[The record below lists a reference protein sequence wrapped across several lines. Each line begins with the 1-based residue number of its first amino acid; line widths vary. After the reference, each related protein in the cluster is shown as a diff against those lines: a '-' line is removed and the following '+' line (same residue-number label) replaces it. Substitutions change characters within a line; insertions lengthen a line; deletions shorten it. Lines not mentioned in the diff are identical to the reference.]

1 MAVRSFVT
9 NYLVKEHDNY
19 VEFMKHRTA
28 EIKEN
33 GDENTYKLFYKYGL
47 MGKATGKNSA
57 EYASI
62 CKWHCIV
69 LTYDIWYDVVK
80 DYAIDGGSTSY
91 KKFVDVP
98 KNSLKTFRYRVNN
111 AIKSAECDYNKRI
124 NHNGQ
129 RPYDACRYLA
139 MFWTYLDCIKDTKT
153 QRFLPSMTTIH
164 RACEIFGYSNDENPF
179 IMNGKYWNYKNEE
192 DSAVEEK
199 KLIDVTNHAENV
211 LDANIRD
218 MNFSVRTY
226 NCLYRSKNETLG
238 DILKMTPKELV
249 HIRNLGRRS
258 LNEIFNKVKEYGW
271 QYDENNWTKLPTPIE
286 SESVIDIAEEAAQ
299 SELNYKASEAA
310 EHYSEVLKSLMK
322 KGPSPDDIPNEE
334 ETEIRPYPNEY
345 NRLLNKYNI
354 LKESTDRLK
363 EKYDDIFKHLEE
375 MTDKYD
381 VLLKEKLDLESYNS
395 RLKDD
400 ANMLK
405 DDLESATARIRGMSA
420 NREDMFVLLKSVL
433 SKMEENKM
441 NDLTM
446 VIDGVVVDIHKQR
459 PGVYKG
465 VPVTT
470 GTYAIRT
477 RQEAQ

>member
-9 NYLVKEHDNY
+9 NYLVKEHDMY

-33 GDENTYKLFYKYGL
+33 GDKNTYKLFYKPGL
-47 MGKATGKNSA
+47 MGKATGKNSV
-57 EYASI
+57 EYSKI

-69 LTYDIWYDVVK
+69 LAYDIWYDVVK

-98 KNSLKTFRYRVNN
+98 KSALKTFRYRVNN
-111 AIKSAECDYNKRI
+111 AIKGAECDYNKRI

-129 RPYDACRYLA
+129 KPYDACRYLA
-139 MFWTYLDCIKDTKT
+139 MFWTYLDCVKDTKT
-153 QRFLPSMTTIH
+153 QRFLPSLTTIH
-164 RACEIFGYSNDENPF
+164 RACEVFSYSSDENPF
-179 IMNGKYWNYKNEE
+179 IMNGKYWHYKDEE
-192 DSAVEEK
+192 DSSVD
-199 KLIDVTNHAENV
+199 ISNDVTNHAENV
-211 LDANIRD
+211 LGTNIRD
-218 MNFSVRTY
+218 MMLSSRTY

-238 DILKMTPKELV
+238 DILKMTPKELI
-249 HIRNLGRRS
+249 HIRNFGRRS

-271 QYDENNWTKLPTPIE
+271 QYNENDWTKLPTPIE
-286 SESVIDIAEEAAQ
+286 SVTDIAEEAAL
-299 SELNYKASEAA
+299 SYKASEAA
-310 EHYSEVLKSLMK
+310 EHYAAVLESLKK
-322 KGPSPDDIPNEE
+322 KGPSPDDVPNEQEKLCTYKEAYE
-334 ETEIRPYPNEY
+334 E
-345 NRLLNKYNI
+345 LQ
-354 LKESTDRLK
+354 

-381 VLLKEKLDLESYNS
+381 VLLKEKLEYESYCS

-400 ANMLK
+400 VSTLK
-405 DDLESATARIRGMSA
+405 DNLEEAKARCNTMSA
-420 NREDMFVLLKSVL
+420 NKEDMFVLLKSVL

-446 VIDGVVVDIHKQR
+446 FIDGVSVDIHKQT
-459 PGVYKG
+459 GVYKG
-465 VPVTT
+465 RPVP

-477 RQEAQ
+477 REA

>member
-1 MAVRSFVT
+1 MAVRSFAT

-19 VEFMKHRTA
+19 VEFMKRRTA

-33 GDENTYKLFYKYGL
+33 GDKNTYKLFYKPGL
-47 MGKATGKNSA
+47 MSKATQKNSV
-57 EYASI
+57 EYSKI
-62 CKWHCIV
+62 CKWHCII

-98 KNSLKTFRYRVNN
+98 KSALKTFRYRVNN
-111 AIKSAECDYNKRI
+111 AIKGAECDYNKRV

-139 MFWTYLDCIKDTKT
+139 MFWTYLDCVKDTKT
-153 QRFLPSMTTIH
+153 QRFLPSLTTIH
-164 RACEIFGYSNDENPF
+164 RACEVFGYLSDENPF
-179 IMNGKYWNYKNEE
+179 VMNGKYWNYKKEE
-192 DSAVEEK
+192 DSAVD
-199 KLIDVTNHAENV
+199 ISTDVTNHAENV
-211 LDANIRD
+211 LGTNIKD
-218 MNFSVRTY
+218 MMLSSRTY

-238 DILKMTPKELV
+238 DILKMTPRDLI
-249 HIRNLGRRS
+249 HIRNFGRRS

-271 QYDENNWTKLPTPIE
+271 QYNENDWTKLPTPIE
-286 SESVIDIAEEAAQ
+286 SVTDIAEEAA
-299 SELNYKASEAA
+299 SNCKVSEAA
-310 EHYSEVLKSLMK
+310 EHYAEVLKSLIK
-322 KGPSPDDIPNEE
+322 KGPSPDDIPNEKE
-334 ETEIRPYPNEY
+334 EKCTI
-345 NRLLNKYNI
+345 
-354 LKESTDRLK
+354 KELWDTK
-363 EKYDDIFKHLEE
+363 EAYEKLQKKYDDIFKHLEE

-400 ANMLK
+400 VSRLK
-405 DDLESATARIRGMSA
+405 DDLEGATAHISSMSR

-446 VIDGVVVDIHKQR
+446 VIDGVVVDIHKQNG
-459 PGVYKG
+459 GVYKG
-465 VPVTT
+465 RPVP

-477 RQEAQ
+477 SEVRV

>member
-1 MAVRSFVT
+1 MAVRSFAT

-19 VEFMKHRTA
+19 VEFMKRRTA

-33 GDENTYKLFYKYGL
+33 GDTNTYKLFYKPGL
-47 MGKATGKNSA
+47 MSKATQKNSV
-57 EYASI
+57 EYSKI
-62 CKWHCIV
+62 CKWHCIT

-98 KNSLKTFRYRVNN
+98 KSALKTFRYRVNN
-111 AIKSAECDYNKRI
+111 AIKGAECDYNKRI
-124 NHNGQ
+124 NHNKQ

-153 QRFLPSMTTIH
+153 QRFLPSLTTIH
-164 RACEIFGYSNDENPF
+164 RACEVFSYSNDENPF
-179 IMNGKYWNYKNEE
+179 IMNGKYWHYKEE
-192 DSAVEEK
+192 DSAVD
-199 KLIDVTNHAENV
+199 ISTDVTNHAENV
-211 LDANIRD
+211 LGTNIKD
-218 MNFSVRTY
+218 MMLSSRTY

-238 DILKMTPKELV
+238 DILKMTPKDLI
-249 HIRNLGRRS
+249 HIRNFGRRS
-258 LNEIFNKVKEYGW
+258 LNEICNKVKEYGW

-286 SESVIDIAEEAAQ
+286 SVTDIAEVVAAPLGQ
-299 SELNYKASEAA
+299 TNVSEAA
-310 EHYSEVLKSLMK
+310 EHYAEVLKSLMK
-322 KGPSPDDIPNEE
+322 KGPSPDDIPNENAAMVH
-334 ETEIRPYPNEY
+334 PYDY
-345 NRLLNKYNI
+345 NSLLDKYNK
-354 LKESTDRLK
+354 LQ

-381 VLLKEKLDLESYNS
+381 VLLKEKLEYESYCS

-400 ANMLK
+400 VATLK
-405 DDLESATARIRGMSA
+405 DNLEEAKARCNTMSV
-420 NREDMFVLLKSVL
+420 NKEDMFVLLKSVL

-446 VIDGVVVDIHKQR
+446 FIDGVSVDIHKQT
-459 PGVYKG
+459 GVYKG
-465 VPVTT
+465 RPVP

-477 RQEAQ
+477 REA

>member
-9 NYLVKEHDNY
+9 NYLVKEHDKY

-33 GDENTYKLFYKYGL
+33 GDENTYKLFYKPGL
-47 MGKATGKNSA
+47 MGKATQKNSS
-57 EYASI
+57 EYSSI

-98 KNSLKTFRYRVNN
+98 KSALKTFRYRVNN
-111 AIKSAECDYNKRI
+111 AIKGAECDYNKRV

-139 MFWTYLDCIKDTKT
+139 MFWTYLDCAKDTKT
-153 QRFLPSMTTIH
+153 QRFLPSLTTIH
-164 RACEIFGYSNDENPF
+164 RACEVFSYSGDENPF
-179 IMNGKYWNYKNEE
+179 IMNGKYWNYKTEE
-192 DSAVEEK
+192 DSVM
-199 KLIDVTNHAENV
+199 DVTNNV
-211 LDANIRD
+211 ETIKELSIKD
-218 MNFSVRTY
+218 MMLSSRTY

-238 DILKMTPKELV
+238 DILKMTPKELI
-249 HIRNLGRRS
+249 HIRNFGRRS
-258 LNEIFNKVKEYGW
+258 LKEICDKVKEYGW
-271 QYDENNWTKLPTPIE
+271 QYDEHDWTKLPTPIGSG

-299 SELNYKASEAA
+299 STASKAA
-310 EHYSEVLKSLMK
+310 ENYAALLESLRK
-322 KGPSPDDIPNEE
+322 QGPSPDDIPNEQEKLCTYKEAYE
-334 ETEIRPYPNEY
+334 E
-345 NRLLNKYNI
+345 LQ
-354 LKESTDRLK
+354 

-381 VLLKEKLDLESYNS
+381 VLLKEKLEYESYCS
-395 RLKDD
+395 RLQDEI
-400 ANMLK
+400 NRLK
-405 DDLESATARIRGMSA
+405 DDLEGAKARCNSLSASK
-420 NREDMFVLLKSVL
+420 EDMFVLLKSVL
-433 SKMEENKM
+433 CKMEENKM

-446 VIDGVVVDIHKQR
+446 VIDGVVVDIHKQQG
-459 PGVYKG
+459 GVYKG
-465 VPVTT
+465 RPVP

-477 RQEAQ
+477 REA

>member
-1 MAVRSFVT
+1 MAVRSFAT

-19 VEFMKHRTA
+19 VEFMKRRTA
-28 EIKEN
+28 EINEN
-33 GDENTYKLFYKYGL
+33 GDKNTYKLFYKPGL
-47 MGKATGKNSA
+47 MSKATQKNSV
-57 EYASI
+57 EYAKI
-62 CKWHCIV
+62 CKWHCIT

-98 KNSLKTFRYRVNN
+98 KSALKTFKYRVNN
-111 AIKSAECDYNKRI
+111 AIKGAECDYNKRI

-129 RPYDACRYLA
+129 KPYDACRYLA
-139 MFWTYLDCIKDTKT
+139 MFWTYLDCVKDTKT
-153 QRFLPSMTTIH
+153 QRFLPSLTTIH
-164 RACEIFGYSNDENPF
+164 RACEVFSYSSDENPF
-179 IMNGKYWNYKNEE
+179 IMNGKYWHYNEKE
-192 DSAVEEK
+192 DSAVEERP
-199 KLIDVTNHAENV
+199 LIKVSENETPFDVTNHAENV
-211 LDANIRD
+211 LDTNIRD
-218 MNFSVRTY
+218 MMLSSRTY

-238 DILKMTPKELV
+238 DILKMTPKDLI
-249 HIRNLGRRS
+249 HIRNFGRRS

-286 SESVIDIAEEAAQ
+286 SVIDIAEAA
-299 SELNYKASEAA
+299 SNYKVSEAA
-310 EHYSEVLKSLMK
+310 EHYAEVLKSLMK
-322 KGPSPDDIPNEE
+322 KGPSPDDIPNEKAE
-334 ETEIRPYPNEY
+334 MVHPYDY
-345 NRLLNKYNI
+345 NKLLDKCNK
-354 LKESTDRLK
+354 LQ

-400 ANMLK
+400 VAILK
-405 DDLESATARIRGMSA
+405 DNLEEAKARCNTMSA
-420 NREDMFVLLKSVL
+420 NKEDMFVLLKSVL

>member
-19 VEFMKHRTA
+19 VEFMKRRTA

-33 GDENTYKLFYKYGL
+33 GDKNTYKLFYKPGL
-47 MGKATGKNSA
+47 MGKATGKNSV
-57 EYASI
+57 EYSKI

-69 LTYDIWYDVVK
+69 LAYDIWYDVVK

-98 KNSLKTFRYRVNN
+98 KSALKTFRYRVNN
-111 AIKSAECDYNKRI
+111 AIKGAECDYNKRI

-129 RPYDACRYLA
+129 KPYDACRYLA

-153 QRFLPSMTTIH
+153 QRFLPSLTTIH
-164 RACEIFGYSNDENPF
+164 RACEVFSYSNDENPF
-179 IMNGKYWNYKNEE
+179 IMNGKYWHYKNEE
-192 DSAVEEK
+192 DSAVD
-199 KLIDVTNHAENV
+199 ISTDVTNNAYNV
-211 LDANIRD
+211 LDTNIRD
-218 MNFSVRTY
+218 MMLSSRTY

-238 DILKMTPKELV
+238 DILKMTPKELI
-249 HIRNLGRRS
+249 HIRNFGRRS

-271 QYDENNWTKLPTPIE
+271 QYNENDWTKLPTPIE
-286 SESVIDIAEEAAQ
+286 SVTDIAEEAARSLQ
-299 SELNYKASEAA
+299 NKASEAA
-310 EHYSEVLKSLMK
+310 ENFRAALDKHAEAVRLESIIK
-322 KGPSPDDIPNEE
+322 KGPSPDDIPNENAE
-334 ETEIRPYPNEY
+334 MVHPYDY
-345 NRLLNKYNI
+345 NSLLDKYNK
-354 LKESTDRLK
+354 LQ

-400 ANMLK
+400 VSRLK
-405 DDLESATARIRGMSA
+405 DDLEGATAHISSMSR
-420 NREDMFVLLKSVL
+420 NREDMFVLIKSVL
-433 SKMEENKM
+433 CKMEENKM

-446 VIDGVVVDIHKQR
+446 FIDGVSVDIHKQT
-459 PGVYKG
+459 GVYKG
-465 VPVTT
+465 RPVP

-477 RQEAQ
+477 REA

>member
-1 MAVRSFVT
+1 MAVRSFAT
-9 NYLVKEHDNY
+9 NDLVKEHDNY

-33 GDENTYKLFYKYGL
+33 GDKNTYKLFYKPGL
-47 MGKATGKNSA
+47 MGKATGKNSL
-57 EYASI
+57 EYAKI
-62 CKWHCIV
+62 CKWHCIT

-98 KNSLKTFRYRVNN
+98 KSALKTFRYRVNN
-111 AIKSAECDYNKRI
+111 AIKGAECNYNKRI
-124 NHNGQ
+124 NSNKQ

-153 QRFLPSMTTIH
+153 QRFLPSLTTIH
-164 RACEIFGYSNDENPF
+164 RACEVFSYSNDENPF
-179 IMNGKYWNYKNEE
+179 IMNGKYWHYKENEE
-192 DSAVEEK
+192 DSAVD
-199 KLIDVTNHAENV
+199 ISTDVTNHAENV
-211 LDANIRD
+211 LDTHIRD
-218 MNFSVRTY
+218 MDLSVRTY

-238 DILKMTPKELV
+238 DILKMTPKELIHV
-249 HIRNLGRRS
+249 RNLGRRS

-271 QYDENNWTKLPTPIE
+271 QYDEHNWTKLPTPIE
-286 SESVIDIAEEAAQ
+286 SVTDIAEIVAAPLGYTD
-299 SELNYKASEAA
+299 LNYKVSEAA
-310 EHYSEVLKSLMK
+310 EHYAAVLESLKK
-322 KGPSPDDIPNEE
+322 KGPSPDDIPNENAE
-334 ETEIRPYPNEY
+334 MVHPYDY
-345 NRLLNKYNI
+345 NKLLDKYNK
-354 LKESTDRLK
+354 LQ

-375 MTDKYD
+375 ITDKYD

-400 ANMLK
+400 VSTLK
-405 DDLESATARIRGMSA
+405 DNLEEAKARCNTMSA
-420 NREDMFVLLKSVL
+420 NKEDMFVLLKSVL

-446 VIDGVVVDIHKQR
+446 FIDGVSVDIHKQT
-459 PGVYKG
+459 GIYKG
-465 VPVTT
+465 RPVP

-477 RQEAQ
+477 REA

>member
-9 NYLVKEHDNY
+9 NNLVKEHDMY

-33 GDENTYKLFYKYGL
+33 GDTNTAKLFYKNGL
-47 MGKATGKNSA
+47 MGKRTNKNSN
-57 EYASI
+57 EYRDI
-62 CKWHCIV
+62 VKWHCIA
-69 LTYDIWYDVVK
+69 LTYDIWYDIAK

-91 KKFVDVP
+91 KKFVDIP
-98 KNSLKTFRYRVNN
+98 ESSLKKFKYRVNQ
-111 AIKSAECDYNKRI
+111 AIKNAECDYNKRVHI
-124 NHNGQ
+124 DNKF
-129 RPYDACRYLA
+129 RLYDGCRYLA
-139 MFWTYLDCIKDTKT
+139 MFWTYLDCVKDTKT
-153 QRFLPSMTTIH
+153 QRFLPTLTTIE
-164 RACEIFGYSNDENPF
+164 RAKKVFEYSKDENPF
-179 IMNGKYWNYKNEE
+179 VMNGKYWHYKNEG
-192 DSAVEEK
+192 DSAVD
-199 KLIDVTNHAENV
+199 ISTDVTNHAENV

-218 MNFSVRTY
+218 MDFSSRTY

-286 SESVIDIAEEAAQ
+286 SVTDIAEVVAAPLGYTD
-299 SELNYKASEAA
+299 LNYNVSEAA
-310 EHYSEVLKSLMK
+310 EHYAEVLKSLMK
-322 KGPSPDDIPNEE
+322 KGPSPDDIPNEKE
-334 ETEIRPYPNEY
+334 NVVRPYPNEY
-345 NRLLNKYNI
+345 NTLLNKYNI
-354 LKESTDRLK
+354 LKESADRLK

-400 ANMLK
+400 VSLLK

-420 NREDMFVLLKSVL
+420 NKEDMFVLLKSVL
-433 SKMEENKM
+433 SNMEENKM

-465 VPVTT
+465 RPVP

-477 RQEAQ
+477 SEV